1 MKNFIDLESSS
12 NSEEGCELD
21 SIFSIIV
28 QIFLAIGSFSI
39 LICKDYI
46 NYSKLNVLEKN
57 HVDHGKFGFLMYLN
71 KFVQQ
76 ELNIF

>member
-39 LICKDYI
+39 LICKNYI
-46 NYSKLNVLEKN
+46 NYSKN
-57 HVDHGKFGFLMYLN
+57 YS
-71 KFVQQ
+71 
-76 ELNIF
+76 